1 MKAEG
6 GKKQGDDQKGAIVRS
21 ETLDVGTAG
30 HLSGQES
37 PLR

>member
-1 MKAEG
+1 MKAEAE
-6 GKKQGDDQKGAIVRS
+6 KKQRDDQKGAKVE

-30 HLSGQES
+30 HLSGQGS